1 MKLNKVLA
9 LALSGVMA
17 VSMLAGCKGGSANG
31 EQDDVVVTPTASNA
45 VTIMNNLQSRVDFD
59 ADTTL
64 DGVLAAAV
72 DGVLSKDIKDAPA
85 GKVEIIGSSK
95 EVYKS
100 FKNKLPGA
108 YNLNNSK
115 IDEFNTRPDDKKDT
129 TVTVLYWIKADKL
142 TEENVLTLV
151 AQDMNTSNYKEW
163 SAETD
168 NKYYVIDYTGAVS
181 VVKASA
187 TAEDGTAYNTYVV
200 AVSVTQSYGAE
211 VKV

>member
-95 EVYKS
+95 EVCKS

-108 YNLNNSK
+108 YNLNYSK
-115 IDEFNTRPDDKKDT
+115 IDEFNTRPNAKKDT

-151 AQDMNTSNYKEW
+151 AQDMNTSDYKEW
-163 SAETD
+163 SAETND
-168 NKYYVIDYTGAVS
+168 KYYVIDYTGAVS

>member
-115 IDEFNTRPDDKKDT
+115 IDEFNARPDDKKDT

-163 SAETD
+163 SEETD
-168 NKYYVIDYTGAVS
+168 DKYYVIDYTGAVS